1 MDKNKKNA
9 FRRFTLFEY
18 DKEQKYLED
27 MHKKGWKLK
36 GITPIVFQIFE
47 IYHFVKCE
55 SEEMVYQLDYN
66 QDGIDNKEYI
76 KLFEDCGW
84 EYVYD
89 YEGFTYFCKPET
101 KMQGRE
107 EIFCDD
113 ESRLDMMKRI
123 LQRRILPMIAIFF
136 LSLVPSFINFYLY
149 LNMGS
154 IKILSVISVSI
165 FMIFLIYVW
174 TFVSSAINYRRL
186 RKNIVK

>member
-1 MDKNKKNA
+1 M
-9 FRRFTLFEY
+9 
-18 DKEQKYLED
+18 
-27 MHKKGWKLK
+27 
-36 GITPIVFQIFE
+36 IE

-101 KMQGRE
+101 IMKERE
-107 EIFCDD
+107 GIFCDD
-113 ESRLDMMKRI
+113 ESRLDMMKQI

-136 LSLVPSFINFYLY
+136 LSLVPSFINLY
-149 LNMGS
+149 LNMGA

-174 TFVSSAINYRRL
+174 TFVSAAVNYRRL
-186 RKNIVK
+186 RKNLVK